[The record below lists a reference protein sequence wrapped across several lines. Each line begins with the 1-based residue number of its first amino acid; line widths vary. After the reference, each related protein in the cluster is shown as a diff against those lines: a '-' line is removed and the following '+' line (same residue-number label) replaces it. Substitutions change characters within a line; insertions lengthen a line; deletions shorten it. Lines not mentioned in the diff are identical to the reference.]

1 MVLARPAETPGGFR
15 LKRLSVLL
23 LAAISLS
30 AAAEDIAPGSFA
42 YGTVVDAE
50 GSQPL
55 HAIRLPGAVY
65 QRSTR
70 GDLADLRV
78 FNAAAQ
84 PVPFAIRAA
93 PVPAAVQP
101 AGVVLPVFALP
112 GTEAATADVPLHVR
126 IESGGTLVAI
136 DRGRMIDGSTASTYL
151 IDASALR
158 TPVAALELVFEGT
171 APLVARVDV
180 AISDDLR
187 NFRMVNAGAPLLRT
201 QLGGES
207 LSQMRVEL
215 GGVQA
220 KYFRIHASAG
230 SLGAALERVTALPPA
245 QTGNAPREHLVAVN
259 GKADGKAF
267 VYELDGA
274 YPADRVSVDPV
285 EDNAVLP
292 FEIDGRDG
300 AGGDWVR
307 LGGGTAYRLK
317 QGEVTISSPAIPVR
331 TGAWRTWRVRITG
344 NASAGK
350 APRLR
355 LEWIPAE
362 VVFAAQ
368 GAGPFMLA
376 YGSGS
381 VQTSGA
387 LPIAT
392 LIPGYGTDKA
402 VEPAIATA
410 GTNVQLAGPQALK
423 PTTDL
428 RQWGLWGVMGAGA
441 LALGLMAS
449 RLLRQAKPGTQPRQ

>member
-1 MVLARPAETPGGFR
+1 M
-15 LKRLSVLL
+15 KRLSVALL
-23 LAAISLS
+23 VALSLP
-30 AAAEDIAPGSFA
+30 AVAEDIAPGSFA
-42 YGTVVDAE
+42 FGTVVDTDGA
-50 GSQPL
+50 SPL
-55 HAIRLPGAVY
+55 HAVRLPGAVY

-84 PVPFAIRAA
+84 PVPFAIRAT
-93 PVPAAVQP
+93 PVPSDSQP
-101 AGVVLPVFALP
+101 AGVVLPVFPLP
-112 GTEAATADVPLHVR
+112 GAEPASAEAPLHVR
-126 IESGGTLVAI
+126 IESGGALVAI
-136 DRGRMIDGSTASTYL
+136 DRGRAPEGAAADTYL
-151 IDASALR
+151 IDASGLR
-158 TPVAALELVFEGT
+158 TPVAALELSFEGT

-180 AISDDLR
+180 EVSDDLR

-201 QLGGES
+201 QLGGQS

-215 GGVQA
+215 GSVRG
-220 KYFRIHASAG
+220 KYYRIHASAG
-230 SLGAALERVTALPPA
+230 TLGAALDRVTAMPPA
-245 QTGNAPREHLVAVN
+245 QSGSAPREHLVAVN
-259 GKADGKAF
+259 GKADGSAF

-285 EDNAVLP
+285 DDNAVLP

-307 LGGGTAYRLK
+307 LGGGTAYRFR
-317 QGEVTISSPAIPVR
+317 QGDVTISSPAIPVR
-331 TGAWRTWRVRITG
+331 SGAWRAWRVRITG
-344 NASAGK
+344 NAPTGK

-362 VVFAAQ
+362 IVFAAQ

-402 VEPAIATA
+402 VEPAIATTS
-410 GTNVQLAGPQALK
+410 TNVQLAGPQALK
-423 PTTDL
+423 PAADV
-428 RQWGLWGVMGAGA
+428 RQWGLWGVMAAGA
-441 LALGLMAS
+441 MVLGLMAA
-449 RLLRQAKPGTQPRQ
+449 RLLRQGKPGTLPRR

>member
-1 MVLARPAETPGGFR
+1 M
-15 LKRLSVLL
+15 KRLSIML
-23 LAAISLS
+23 LAALSLS
-30 AAAEDIAPGSFA
+30 AAAEEIAPGAFG
-42 YGTVVDAE
+42 YGTLVDTE
-50 GSQPL
+50 GGEPL
-55 HAIRLPGAVY
+55 HAVRLPGAVY

-70 GDLADLRV
+70 ADLADLRV

-84 PVPFAIRAA
+84 PVPFAIRPA
-93 PVPAAVQP
+93 PVPTATPP
-101 AGVVLPVFALP
+101 AGVVLPVFPLP
-112 GTEAATADVPLHVR
+112 GPESGTADAPLHVR
-126 IESGGTLVAI
+126 IESGGALVAI
-136 DRGRMIDGSTASTYL
+136 DRGRTTDSGSAGTYL
-151 IDASALR
+151 VDASALR

-180 AISDDLR
+180 AVSDDLR
-187 NFRMVNAGAPLLRT
+187 TFRTVNAGAPLLRT

-215 GGVQA
+215 GGVRA

-230 SLGAALERVTALPPA
+230 TLGVSLDRVTAIPPTEA
-245 QTGNAPREHLVAVN
+245 TSAPREHLVAVN

-274 YPADRVSVDPV
+274 YPADHVSVDPV
-285 EDNAVLP
+285 DDNAVLP

-307 LGGGTAYRLK
+307 LGGGTAYRFK
-317 QGEVTISSPAIPVR
+317 QGEVTISSPAIAVR
-331 TGAWRTWRVRITG
+331 TGAWRAWRVRITG
-344 NASAGK
+344 NAPAGK

-392 LIPGYGTDKA
+392 LIPGHGTDKA

-423 PTTDL
+423 PTADL

-449 RLLRQAKPGTQPRQ
+449 RLLRQGRPGTTPRR

>member
-1 MVLARPAETPGGFR
+1 
-15 LKRLSVLL
+15 LKRLFVVLL
-23 LAAISLS
+23 VALSLPV
-30 AAAEDIAPGSFA
+30 AAEDIAPGSFA
-42 YGTVVDAE
+42 FGTVVDTDGA
-50 GSQPL
+50 SPL
-55 HAIRLPGAVY
+55 HAVRLPGAVY

-70 GDLADLRV
+70 ADLADLRV

-84 PVPFAIRAA
+84 PVPFAIRAT
-93 PVPAAVQP
+93 PVPVETQP
-101 AGVVLPVFALP
+101 AGVVLPVFPLP
-112 GTEAATADVPLHVR
+112 GAEPVTAETPLHVR
-126 IESGGTLVAI
+126 IESGGALVSI
-136 DRGRMIDGSTASTYL
+136 DRGRTPASVAATTYL

-180 AISDDLR
+180 EVSDDLR
-187 NFRMVNAGAPLLRT
+187 SFRMVNAGAPLLRT
-201 QLGGES
+201 QLGGQS

-215 GGVQA
+215 GSVRA
-220 KYFRIHASAG
+220 KYYRIHASAG
-230 SLGAALERVTALPPA
+230 SFGAALDRVTAMPPA
-245 QTGNAPREHLVAVN
+245 QSGSAPREHLVAVN

-274 YPADRVSVDPV
+274 YPADRVSVDPG

-307 LGGGTAYRLK
+307 LGSGTAYRFK
-317 QGEVTISSPAIPVR
+317 QGDVTISSPTIAVR
-331 TGAWRTWRVRITG
+331 TGAWRAWRVRITG
-344 NASAGK
+344 NAPTGN

-423 PTTDL
+423 PTADV

-441 LALGLMAS
+441 LVLGLMAA
-449 RLLRQAKPGTQPRQ
+449 RLLRQSRSGTPPRT

>member
-1 MVLARPAETPGGFR
+1 
-15 LKRLSVLL
+15 LKRLSIALVVAL
-23 LAAISLS
+23 SLPV
-30 AAAEDIAPGSFA
+30 AAEEIAPGSFA
-42 YGTVVDAE
+42 YGTLVDTE
-50 GSQPL
+50 GGEPL
-55 HAIRLPGAVY
+55 HAVRLPGAVY

-93 PVPAAVQP
+93 PVPTATPP
-101 AGVVLPVFALP
+101 AGVVLPVFPLP
-112 GTEAATADVPLHVR
+112 GATSGTADAPLHVR
-126 IESGGTLVAI
+126 IESGGALVAI
-136 DRGRMIDGSTASTYL
+136 DRGRTPDTGSAGTYL
-151 IDASALR
+151 VDASALR
-158 TPVAALELVFEGT
+158 TPVAALELAFEGT

-180 AISDDLR
+180 AVSDDLR
-187 NFRMVNAGAPLLRT
+187 SFRTVNAGAPLLRT

-230 SLGAALERVTALPPA
+230 TLGAALDRVTAIPPTEA
-245 QTGNAPREHLVAVN
+245 ATAPREHLVAVN

-292 FEIDGRDG
+292 FEIDGRDV

-317 QGEVTISSPAIPVR
+317 QGDVTISSPAIPVR
-331 TGAWRTWRVRITG
+331 TGAWRAWRVRITG
-344 NASAGK
+344 NATAGK
-350 APRLR
+350 PPRLR

-423 PTTDL
+423 PTADL
-428 RQWGLWGVMGAGA
+428 RQWGLWAVMGAGA

-449 RLLRQAKPGTQPRQ
+449 RLLRQGRPGTTPRR

>member
-1 MVLARPAETPGGFR
+1 M
-15 LKRLSVLL
+15 KRLSVFLFVVL
-23 LAAISLS
+23 SLPVS
-30 AAAEDIAPGSFA
+30 AEDIAPGSFA
-42 YGTVVDAE
+42 FGTVIDTDGA
-50 GSQPL
+50 SPL
-55 HAIRLPGAVY
+55 HAVRLPGAVY

-84 PVPFAIRAA
+84 PVPFAIRAT
-93 PVPAAVQP
+93 PIPAETQP
-101 AGVVLPVFALP
+101 AGVVLPVFPLP
-112 GTEAATADVPLHVR
+112 GAEPATSDAPMHIR
-126 IESGGTLVAI
+126 IESGGALVAI
-136 DRGRMIDGSTASTYL
+136 DRGRTPESAAASSYL
-151 IDASALR
+151 IDASGLR
-158 TPVAALELVFEGT
+158 TRLAALELAFEGT

-180 AISDDLR
+180 EASDDLR

-201 QLGGES
+201 QLGGQS

-215 GGVQA
+215 GSERA
-220 KYFRIHASAG
+220 KYYRIHASAG
-230 SLGAALERVTALPPA
+230 SLGAALDRVTAMPPA
-245 QTGNAPREHLVAVN
+245 ESGSAPREHLVAVN
-259 GKADGKAF
+259 GKADGNAF

-307 LGGGTAYRLK
+307 LGSGTAYRFK
-317 QGEVTISSPAIPVR
+317 QGDVTISSPAIPVR
-331 TGAWRTWRVRITG
+331 SGAWRAWRVRVTG
-344 NASAGK
+344 NAPTGK

-402 VEPAIATA
+402 VEPAMATTS
-410 GTNVQLAGPQALK
+410 TNVQLAGPQALK
-423 PTTDL
+423 PTADV
-428 RQWGLWGVMGAGA
+428 RQWGLWGVMAAGA
-441 LALGLMAS
+441 MVLGLMAA
-449 RLLRQAKPGTQPRQ
+449 RLLRQGRPGTFPRR